1 MVNTTVYI
9 EVLNMMLDAWI
20 EKVTIDVLKRLL
32 PPTDQEFSQL
42 CHLIPNMLPLNLNFP
57 RLLYLGYCSEEN
69 QSAGHIEVNLNKNH
83 VI

>member
-42 CHLIPNMLPLNLNFP
+42 CHLIPNMLPLNLNFLDFYI
-57 RLLYLGYCSEEN
+57 RGIVQKKTSQQDILKSTLT
-69 QSAGHIEVNLNKNH
+69 KTM
-83 VI
+83 